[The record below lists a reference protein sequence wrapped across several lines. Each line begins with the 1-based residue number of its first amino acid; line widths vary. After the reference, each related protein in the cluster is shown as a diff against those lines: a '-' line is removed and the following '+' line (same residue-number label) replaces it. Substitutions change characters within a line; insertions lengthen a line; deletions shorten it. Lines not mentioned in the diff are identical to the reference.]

1 MVIFDEDEWLM
12 NIKGKKILIILLII
26 MLLIFSMIY
35 FRPLSLL
42 EKVNESNQ
50 IRIVMT
56 EFVYKGGN
64 PGINSTQYAPL
75 SSEQNQEF
83 LAILKKYPYRRTI
96 LTPFS
101 DGSMPNGGNQLLN
114 LFLYENTED
123 VGIIFISS
131 QGKISIDSKNYRI
144 KNSDVLIQ
152 EVVEF
157 LNESGIEEI
166 NR

>member
-1 MVIFDEDEWLM
+1 M

-26 MLLIFSMIY
+26 VLLIFLMIY

-50 IRIVMT
+50 IRIIMT

-114 LFLYENTED
+114 LFYMKIQRMSVLSLFLHKEKFPLIAKITE
-123 VGIIFISS
+123 
-131 QGKISIDSKNYRI
+131 
-144 KNSDVLIQ
+144 
-152 EVVEF
+152 
-157 LNESGIEEI
+157 
-166 NR
+166 